1 MGRRA
6 VDLTAPVPILGVPAL
21 VGVRGWR
28 TIAGDRTGGALLQSW
43 GTQCSI
49 GVQTSPAVG
58 RPPVNSM
65 QLPGALAASDSIQMS
80 NSSINNDSEYK
91 EILKSDQEKRAI
103 LKLKTRSSK
112 TKKEVTFQT
121 VECEASRDVTCSLEI
136 SQTHCQSKE
145 TKGSLPPSQDAGVK
159 SKLRPPRYSNGSVVD
174 SEAIGGISV
183 DGIEAE
189 PVASSVGKKQAKLQ
203 SHHAEK
209 SGRPLLLS
217 GVRPFRTPQKICGQC
232 GGRQSDAAGIFTLDQ
247 KSACHGEKA
256 VNPLLTTDQFPLTEP
271 EHKIKQQNSDIT
283 GRDERT
289 SVVEVAHSKIGTPLC
304 PLHSRS
310 NLAVAR
316 KALFTQQSTFVSA
329 KTINVTKATTETKP
343 SQHNTVSQASRL
355 HLTPQMATATKS
367 NIPHTTH
374 TYPQNR
380 GIPQRNLTHHNW
392 PMSVCVSV
400 HAAPDTTPPSLYTTA
415 TGAGTISITNALK
428 RTAEFNAA
436 LAPAENMAL
445 ANAASKNQSSVFAAK
460 VNADGSEAKPVSLAP
475 SALEAAHKL
484 ETDTQFASVSQSCVP
499 PCSGYAPH
507 QRSLFTAVMD
517 SSGRPAISSAP
528 QSTAPHVP
536 LSTPQQS
543 TWRQNSDKITHYSTK
558 PATSQCYSVQPKCK
572 NAETALV
579 YTETPNAAL
588 NSSNPQNSNSSPLSG
603 VAPNSTIMRRCAQ
616 ATALRN
622 SSTCVK
628 SSPPTA
634 AASDATTAESQAGA
648 CVSAAVSLQSADET
662 QHNRERGGNNTNPPG
677 KGSDAQ
683 ASDESGSGCVA
694 SAEENS
700 STACPA
706 VVSELATLPEYHQR
720 DTDAS
725 HSKSDITTRS
735 DSHRGGNKIN
745 ANPIKTLLTYES
757 KPHENSSVSQVTS
770 LRNYISL
777 IKPSGSCL
785 HACTSTERRCGGYS
799 ERAGQCAACPPANT
813 DQQIKKAEKLAARP
827 ADVGLDPSAD
837 KHTNPR
843 GDANGVKASLN
854 QLTSGSDTSSLPR
867 SQKDP
872 ELSSILTPPVG
883 DLYSDPGCNSTLPSF
898 AMDLASRPRLQL
910 SLSGLRPC
918 PGNTGGAH
926 SHPADVA
933 RLLPP
938 SPQCCKSATLQQ
950 KLENVEASL
959 AANKDRITTLLNIIH
974 DLEMSHTPS
983 SGRRCNAAGQ
993 DLRNCATCQK
1003 TACIVYSVEYDFRQQ
1018 ERHLLE
1024 VLNRSPRGNKAFSTH
1039 LAHSLNISMLRN
1051 TIKNLTKSKVKS
1063 KKLCKTLFKWLPR
1076 KIQQR

>member
-28 TIAGDRTGGALLQSW
+28 TITGDRTGGALLQSW

-49 GVQTSPAVG
+49 GVQTSPVVG

-65 QLPGALAASDSIQMS
+65 QLPGALAAPSDSIQMS

-91 EILKSDQEKRAI
+91 EILKSDQEKGAI

-112 TKKEVTFQT
+112 TKKEVTFKT
-121 VECEASRDVTCSLEI
+121 VECEASQDVTCSLEI

-145 TKGSLPPSQDAGVK
+145 TKGTLHLSQDTGVK
-159 SKLRPPRYSNGSVVD
+159 SKLRAPRYSNGSVVD

-189 PVASSVGKKQAKLQ
+189 PVASPVGKTQAKLR

-217 GVRPFRTPQKICGQC
+217 GARPFRTPQKICDQC

-247 KSACHGEKA
+247 KIACHGEKG
-256 VNPLLTTDQFPLTEP
+256 VNLLLTTDQLPLTEP
-271 EHKIKQQNSDIT
+271 EHKIKQQKNTDII

-289 SVVEVAHSKIGTPLC
+289 SVVEVTHSKTGTPLC

-329 KTINVTKATTETKP
+329 NMANVTNATFETQLP
-343 SQHNTVSQASRL
+343 QRNTVSQTSRL

-367 NIPHTTH
+367 NIPHITH

-380 GIPQRNLTHHNW
+380 GIPQCNLTHHNW
-392 PMSVCVSV
+392 PISVCVSV
-400 HAAPDTTPPSLYTTA
+400 HAAPDTTSPSLYTTA
-415 TGAGTISITNALK
+415 KGAGTISITNALK
-428 RTAEFNAA
+428 RTGEFNAV
-436 LAPAENMAL
+436 LAPAEKTAL
-445 ANAASKNQSSVFAAK
+445 ANAKSKKQSSVFSK
-460 VNADGSEAKPVSLAP
+460 GNVDGNESKPVSLAP

-484 ETDTQFASVSQSCVP
+484 ETDTQFASVSQLCAP
-499 PCSGYAPH
+499 PCSGHAPQ

-517 SSGRPAISSAP
+517 SSGRPAIASAP
-528 QSTAPHVP
+528 HSTAPHVP

-543 TWRQNSDKITHYSTK
+543 TWKQNSEKITHYSTK
-558 PATSQCYSVQPKCK
+558 PVTLQCYSVQPKCK
-572 NAETALV
+572 NTETALPA
-579 YTETPNAAL
+579 YSETPNAAL
-588 NSSNPQNSNSSPLSG
+588 NSSNHQNSNSSLLSG
-603 VAPNSTIMRRCAQ
+603 VAPNSTIMRSAQ

-634 AASDATTAESQAGA
+634 AAFDATTAERQAGA
-648 CVSAAVSLQSADET
+648 CVLAAISLQSSEET
-662 QHNRERGGNNTNPPG
+662 QHNRERGETNTNSPG
-677 KGSDAQ
+677 KGSEAQ
-683 ASDESGSGCVA
+683 ASNESGSGCLA
-694 SAEENS
+694 SAKKNS

-725 HSKSDITTRS
+725 HCKSDITTRS
-735 DSHRGGNKIN
+735 DSHRGGNQVN

-757 KPHENSSVSQVTS
+757 KPHENSNVSQVTS

-785 HACTSTERRCGGYS
+785 HACTSAERRCEGYS

-813 DQQIKKAEKLAARP
+813 DQQIKKAESLAARP
-827 ADVGLDPSAD
+827 AAVELDPSAD
-837 KHTNPR
+837 KHAHEPTRWVPLLETPR
-843 GDANGVKASLN
+843 GDANGVTVSLN
-854 QLTSGSDTSSLPR
+854 QLTSSSDTSSFPR

-872 ELSSILTPPVG
+872 ELSSILTPPGG
-883 DLYSDPGCNSTLPSF
+883 DRYSHPGCNSTLPSL

-918 PGNTGGAH
+918 PGGTGGAH
-926 SHPADVA
+926 SHPADVG

-938 SPQCCKSATLQQ
+938 SPQCCRSASLQQ

-974 DLEMSHTPS
+974 DLETSHTPS
-983 SGRRCNAAGQ
+983 SG
-993 DLRNCATCQK
+993 
-1003 TACIVYSVEYDFRQQ
+1003 
-1018 ERHLLE
+1018 
-1024 VLNRSPRGNKAFSTH
+1024 
-1039 LAHSLNISMLRN
+1039 
-1051 TIKNLTKSKVKS
+1051 
-1063 KKLCKTLFKWLPR
+1063 
-1076 KIQQR
+1076 

>member
-49 GVQTSPAVG
+49 GVQTSPAGG

-65 QLPGALAASDSIQMS
+65 QLPAALAAPSDSIQMS

-91 EILKSDQEKRAI
+91 ETLKSDQEKGAI

-112 TKKEVTFQT
+112 TKKEVTFKT
-121 VECEASRDVTCSLEI
+121 VECEASRDVTCSLET

-159 SKLRPPRYSNGSVVD
+159 SKLRAPRYSNGSVVD

-217 GVRPFRTPQKICGQC
+217 GARPFRTPQKICGQC

-247 KSACHGEKA
+247 KSACHREKG
-256 VNPLLTTDQFPLTEP
+256 VNPLLTTDQFPPTEP
-271 EHKIKQQNSDIT
+271 EHKIKEQKNSDIT

-289 SVVEVAHSKIGTPLC
+289 SVVEVTHSKIGTPLC

-329 KTINVTKATTETKP
+329 KTVNVTKATIETKP
-343 SQHNTVSQASRL
+343 PQRNTVSQTSRL
-355 HLTPQMATATKS
+355 LLTPQMATATKS

-374 TYPQNR
+374 TYPQN
-380 GIPQRNLTHHNW
+380 GGLPQRNLTHHNW

-415 TGAGTISITNALK
+415 TGAGTISITSALK

-445 ANAASKNQSSVFAAK
+445 ANAKSKNQGSVLGAE

-475 SALEAAHKL
+475 GALEAAHKL
-484 ETDTQFASVSQSCVP
+484 EPDTQLASVSQSCVP
-499 PCSGYAPH
+499 PCSGHTPQ

-528 QSTAPHVP
+528 HSAAPHVP

-543 TWRQNSDKITHYSTK
+543 TWKQNSDKITHYSTK
-558 PATSQCYSVQPKCK
+558 PATSQCYSLQPKCK
-572 NAETALV
+572 NTETALRV
-579 YTETPNAAL
+579 YSETPNAAP
-588 NSSNPQNSNSSPLSG
+588 NSSNHQNLNSSPLSG

-634 AASDATTAESQAGA
+634 AASDATTAESQASA

-662 QHNRERGGNNTNPPG
+662 QHNRERGGNHPNPPG

-706 VVSELATLPEYHQR
+706 GVSELATLPEYHQR

-735 DSHRGGNKIN
+735 DSQRGGNKVN

-777 IKPSGSCL
+777 IKPRGSCL

-799 ERAGQCAACPPANT
+799 ERAGQCAPCPPANT
-813 DQQIKKAEKLAARP
+813 DQQIKKAEKLAPRP

-837 KHTNPR
+837 KHTHNPTRVGPSPENPR
-843 GDANGVKASLN
+843 GDTNGVKASLN

-883 DLYSDPGCNSTLPSF
+883 DLYSDPGCNSTLPSLT
-898 AMDLASRPRLQL
+898 MDLAFRPRLQL

-918 PGNTGGAH
+918 PGDTGGAH

-938 SPQCCKSATLQQ
+938 SPQCCKSASLQQ

-974 DLEMSHTPS
+974 DLETSHTPG
-983 SGRRCNAAGQ
+983 SG
-993 DLRNCATCQK
+993 
-1003 TACIVYSVEYDFRQQ
+1003 
-1018 ERHLLE
+1018 
-1024 VLNRSPRGNKAFSTH
+1024 
-1039 LAHSLNISMLRN
+1039 
-1051 TIKNLTKSKVKS
+1051 
-1063 KKLCKTLFKWLPR
+1063 
-1076 KIQQR
+1076 

>member
-1 MGRRA
+1 
-6 VDLTAPVPILGVPAL
+6 
-21 VGVRGWR
+21 
-28 TIAGDRTGGALLQSW
+28 
-43 GTQCSI
+43 
-49 GVQTSPAVG
+49 
-58 RPPVNSM
+58 M
-65 QLPGALAASDSIQMS
+65 QLPGALAAPSDSIQMS

-91 EILKSDQEKRAI
+91 EILKSDQEKGAI

-112 TKKEVTFQT
+112 TKKEVTFKT

-183 DGIEAE
+183 DGVEAS
-189 PVASSVGKKQAKLQ
+189 VASSLGKKQAKLQ
-203 SHHAEK
+203 SPHAEK

-217 GVRPFRTPQKICGQC
+217 GARPFRTPQKICGQC

-247 KSACHGEKA
+247 KS
-256 VNPLLTTDQFPLTEP
+256 DQVPLTEP
-271 EHKIKQQNSDIT
+271 EHKIKQQKNTDIN

-289 SVVEVAHSKIGTPLC
+289 SVVEVTHSKIGTPLC

-310 NLAVAR
+310 NLAIAR

-329 KTINVTKATTETKP
+329 KTANVTKATIETKP
-343 SQHNTVSQASRL
+343 PQRNTVSQASRL

-367 NIPHTTH
+367 NIPRTTH
-374 TYPQNR
+374 MYPQNR
-380 GIPQRNLTHHNW
+380 ELPQRNLMHHNW

-400 HAAPDTTPPSLYTTA
+400 HAAPHTAPPSLYTTA
-415 TGAGTISITNALK
+415 TGAATISITNALK
-428 RTAEFNAA
+428 RSAEFNAA

-445 ANAASKNQSSVFAAK
+445 ANAISKKQSSVLSK

-484 ETDTQFASVSQSCVP
+484 ETDTRFASVGQSCVP
-499 PCSGYAPH
+499 PASGHEPQ

-517 SSGRPAISSAP
+517 SSAP
-528 QSTAPHVP
+528 HSTAPHVP

-543 TWRQNSDKITHYSTK
+543 TWKQNSDKITHYSTK
-558 PATSQCYSVQPKCK
+558 PATLQCYSVQPKCK
-572 NAETALV
+572 NTETALRV
-579 YTETPNAAL
+579 YSETPNAAL
-588 NSSNPQNSNSSPLSG
+588 NSSNHQNSNSSPLSG
-603 VAPNSTIMRRCAQ
+603 VASNSTIMRRCAQ
-616 ATALRN
+616 AAALRN

-634 AASDATTAESQAGA
+634 GASDATTAESQASA
-648 CVSAAVSLQSADET
+648 WVSAAVSLQSADET
-662 QHNRERGGNNTNPPG
+662 QHNRERGGNNTDPPG
-677 KGSDAQ
+677 KGSDE

-700 STACPA
+700 SAACPA
-706 VVSELATLPEYHQR
+706 VVSEPATLPEYHQR

-735 DSHRGGNKIN
+735 VSQRGGNKVN
-745 ANPIKTLLTYES
+745 ANPIKALLTYES
-757 KPHENSSVSQVTS
+757 KPHENSSVSQVTG

-785 HACTSTERRCGGYS
+785 HACTCTARRCGGYA

-813 DQQIKKAEKLAARP
+813 DQQTKKAEKLAARP
-827 ADVGLDPSAD
+827 ADAGLDPSAD
-837 KHTNPR
+837 KHTHKPTRFVPSLENPR
-843 GDANGVKASLN
+843 GDASGVKASVN

-867 SQKDP
+867 SQRDP
-872 ELSSILTPPVG
+872 ELPSILTPPVG
-883 DLYSDPGCNSTLPSF
+883 DLYSDPGCNSTLPSS

-938 SPQCCKSATLQQ
+938 SPQCCKSASLQQ

-974 DLEMSHTPS
+974 DLETSHTPS
-983 SGRRCNAAGQ
+983 SG
-993 DLRNCATCQK
+993 
-1003 TACIVYSVEYDFRQQ
+1003 
-1018 ERHLLE
+1018 
-1024 VLNRSPRGNKAFSTH
+1024 
-1039 LAHSLNISMLRN
+1039 
-1051 TIKNLTKSKVKS
+1051 
-1063 KKLCKTLFKWLPR
+1063 
-1076 KIQQR
+1076 

>member
-65 QLPGALAASDSIQMS
+65 QLPGALAAPSDIIQMS

-91 EILKSDQEKRAI
+91 EILKSDQEKGAI

-112 TKKEVTFQT
+112 TKKEVTFKT

-136 SQTHCQSKE
+136 GHTHCQSRE

-183 DGIEAE
+183 DGAEAE
-189 PVASSVGKKQAKLQ
+189 PVASAVGKKQAKLQ
-203 SHHAEK
+203 SHHPEK

-217 GVRPFRTPQKICGQC
+217 GARPFRAPQKICGQC
-232 GGRQSDAAGIFTLDQ
+232 GGRQSDAAGIFTLDER
-247 KSACHGEKA
+247 SACHGEKG
-256 VNPLLTTDQFPLTEP
+256 VSPLLTTDQCPPTEP
-271 EHKIKQQNSDIT
+271 EHKIKQKNADIT

-289 SVVEVAHSKIGTPLC
+289 SVVEVTHSKIGTPLC
-304 PLHSRS
+304 PLHSGS
-310 NLAVAR
+310 NLTFAR

-329 KTINVTKATTETKP
+329 KTANVAKATIETK
-343 SQHNTVSQASRL
+343 NTASQASRL

-380 GIPQRNLTHHNW
+380 GLPQRNLVHHNW

-415 TGAGTISITNALK
+415 TGAGTISITDALK
-428 RTAEFNAA
+428 RSAEFNAA

-445 ANAASKNQSSVFAAK
+445 ARAKSKKQSSVFAAK
-460 VNADGSEAKPVSLAP
+460 ANADGSEAKPVSLAP
-475 SALEAAHKL
+475 GALEAARKL
-484 ETDTQFASVSQSCVP
+484 ETDTGFASASQSC
-499 PCSGYAPH
+499 SGRAPQ

-517 SSGRPAISSAP
+517 SSAPHSA
-528 QSTAPHVP
+528 APHVP
-536 LSTPQQS
+536 LSTCK
-543 TWRQNSDKITHYSTK
+543 QNSDKITHYSTK

-572 NAETALV
+572 NTETPLGV
-579 YTETPNAAL
+579 YSETPNAAL
-588 NSSNPQNSNSSPLSG
+588 NSSNHHNLNSPPLSG

-634 AASDATTAESQAGA
+634 AASDATTAESQTGA
-648 CVSAAVSLQSADET
+648 CVSAAVSLQSAEGT
-662 QHNRERGGNNTNPPG
+662 QHNRECGGNNADPPG
-677 KGSDAQ
+677 KG
-683 ASDESGSGCVA
+683 SDESGSGCGA

-700 STACPA
+700 APARPA
-706 VVSELATLPEYHQR
+706 VASEPATLAEYRQR

-735 DSHRGGNKIN
+735 DSHRGGNKVN

-757 KPHENSSVSQVTS
+757 KPHENSSVSQVTG

-785 HACTSTERRCGGYS
+785 HACTSTARRCGGYS
-799 ERAGQCAACPPANT
+799 ERAGRCAACPPANT
-813 DQQIKKAEKLAARP
+813 DQEIKKAEKLAARP
-827 ADVGLDPSAD
+827 ADAGLDPSAD
-837 KHTNPR
+837 KHAHKPTRFVPSLENPL
-843 GDANGVKASLN
+843 GDASGVKASLN
-854 QLTSGSDTSSLPR
+854 ELTSGSDTSSLPR

-872 ELSSILTPPVG
+872 ELSSILTPPLG
-883 DLYSDPGCNSTLPSF
+883 ALYSDPGCNSTLPPSV
-898 AMDLASRPRLQL
+898 MDLASRPRLQL

-918 PGNTGGAH
+918 PGAAGGAH

-938 SPQCCKSATLQQ
+938 SPQCCKSASLQQ

-974 DLEMSHTPS
+974 DLETSHTPS
-983 SGRRCNAAGQ
+983 SG
-993 DLRNCATCQK
+993 
-1003 TACIVYSVEYDFRQQ
+1003 
-1018 ERHLLE
+1018 
-1024 VLNRSPRGNKAFSTH
+1024 
-1039 LAHSLNISMLRN
+1039 
-1051 TIKNLTKSKVKS
+1051 
-1063 KKLCKTLFKWLPR
+1063 
-1076 KIQQR
+1076 

>member
-49 GVQTSPAVG
+49 GIQTSPAVG

-65 QLPGALAASDSIQMS
+65 QQPGALAAPSDSIQMS
-80 NSSINNDSEYK
+80 NSSINNDTEHK
-91 EILKSDQEKRAI
+91 EILKSDQEKGAI

-112 TKKEVTFQT
+112 TKKEVTFKT
-121 VECEASRDVTCSLEI
+121 VECEASRDLTCSLEI
-136 SQTHCQSKE
+136 SQTHSQSKE
-145 TKGSLPPSQDAGVK
+145 TKGTLPPSEDAGVK
-159 SKLRPPRYSNGSVVD
+159 SKVRAPRYSNGSVVD

-217 GVRPFRTPQKICGQC
+217 AARPFRTPQNICGQC
-232 GGRQSDAAGIFTLDQ
+232 GGRQSGAAGIFTLDQ
-247 KSACHGEKA
+247 KSACHGEKGA
-256 VNPLLTTDQFPLTEP
+256 NPLLTTDQFPLTEP
-271 EHKIKQQNSDIT
+271 EHKIKQQKNSDIT

-289 SVVEVAHSKIGTPLC
+289 SVVEVTHSKIGMPLC
-304 PLHSRS
+304 PLHSRRD
-310 NLAVAR
+310 LAVAR
-316 KALFTQQSTFVSA
+316 KALFTQQSTFVST
-329 KTINVTKATTETKP
+329 KMPNVTKATIET
-343 SQHNTVSQASRL
+343 QRNTVSQASRL

-367 NIPHTTH
+367 NTPHTTH
-374 TYPQNR
+374 TYPQNC
-380 GIPQRNLTHHNW
+380 GIPQHNLTHHNW

-400 HAAPDTTPPSLYTTA
+400 HAAPDTTPPSLYTMA
-415 TGAGTISITNALK
+415 TGAGTISITDALK
-428 RTAEFNAA
+428 KTKEFNAA
-436 LAPAENMAL
+436 LVPAENMAL
-445 ANAASKNQSSVFAAK
+445 TNAKAKNQSSVFAAT
-460 VNADGSEAKPVSLAP
+460 VNADGSEAKPVSLAT
-475 SALEAAHKL
+475 SASEASHKL
-484 ETDTQFASVSQSCVP
+484 ETDTQFTSVSQLCVP
-499 PCSGYAPH
+499 PCSGHAPQ
-507 QRSLFTAVMD
+507 QRSPFTAVMD
-517 SSGRPAISSAP
+517 SSGRPAVSRAP
-528 QSTAPHVP
+528 HSTAPHVP

-543 TWRQNSDKITHYSTK
+543 TWKQNSDKITYYSTK
-558 PATSQCYSVQPKCK
+558 PATSQCYWVQPQCK
-572 NAETALV
+572 NTQTALPV
-579 YTETPNAAL
+579 YSETPNAAL
-588 NSSNPQNSNSSPLSG
+588 NSSNHQNSNSSPLSG
-603 VAPNSTIMRRCAQ
+603 VTLNSTIMRRCAQ

-634 AASDATTAESQAGA
+634 AASDATTAESQASA

-662 QHNRERGGNNTNPPG
+662 QHNGARGGNNVHPPG

-683 ASDESGSGCVA
+683 ASGESGSGCVA

-700 STACPA
+700 WTACPA
-706 VVSELATLPEYHQR
+706 VVAELPTLPEYHQR

-725 HSKSDITTRS
+725 HSKSDTTTRS
-735 DSHRGGNKIN
+735 DSHGGGNKIN
-745 ANPIKTLLTYES
+745 TNPIKTLLTYDS

-770 LRNYISL
+770 LQNYISL
-777 IKPSGSCL
+777 IRPSSSCL
-785 HACTSTERRCGGYS
+785 HACTSTERRCG

-813 DQQIKKAEKLAARP
+813 DQQIKKGEKLAARP
-827 ADVGLDPSAD
+827 ADVGLDSSAD
-837 KHTNPR
+837 KHTHQPTRFVPSLETPR
-843 GDANGVKASLN
+843 GDNSDVKASSN

-872 ELSSILTPPVG
+872 ELSSIFTPPFNNWG
-883 DLYSDPGCNSTLPSF
+883 DLYPDPGGNSTLPSS

-918 PGNTGGAH
+918 PGDARGAH

-938 SPQCCKSATLQQ
+938 SPQCCKSASLQQ

-974 DLEMSHTPS
+974 DLETSHTPS
-983 SGRRCNAAGQ
+983 SG
-993 DLRNCATCQK
+993 
-1003 TACIVYSVEYDFRQQ
+1003 
-1018 ERHLLE
+1018 
-1024 VLNRSPRGNKAFSTH
+1024 
-1039 LAHSLNISMLRN
+1039 
-1051 TIKNLTKSKVKS
+1051 
-1063 KKLCKTLFKWLPR
+1063 
-1076 KIQQR
+1076 